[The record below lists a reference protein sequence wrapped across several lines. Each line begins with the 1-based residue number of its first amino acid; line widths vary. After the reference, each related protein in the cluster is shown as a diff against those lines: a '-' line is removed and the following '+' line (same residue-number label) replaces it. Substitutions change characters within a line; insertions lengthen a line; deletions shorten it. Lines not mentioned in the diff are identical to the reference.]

1 MWRAR
6 WSIAEVLPLF
16 VIFHFSFTPAF
27 PQVQKPPPPLS
38 LSRLN
43 STPTSTILHMP
54 DMKRTANRRPAPA
67 ELTAVLDASLANGD
81 QDAHPDHPFQDPIQ
95 DDIQIEARA
104 EREELSRKAFDA
116 VLQKT
121 SAQWRVEQDPLL
133 LADALVT
140 VLDQIRGPALDA
152 VGPNAKPAYAN
163 GHAAAAAPD
172 QDMQEADVNGDVD
185 SAETDL
191 DDSESFG
198 ARAKYI
204 PLRLSAD
211 ERKILR
217 LVEAALNVSE
227 YTDVVDVIP
236 HSRNKAQQ
244 RIHIQIRDLCSILAG
259 LTVASDYRRGQELV
273 SDRDFA
279 ANEAYFQAAFEVARR
294 HKVANPEKSRNTY
307 GKLIHMLQ
315 DSVTDDITRL
325 LDFSCVKPLI
335 TVSSF
340 LEQRGGLE
348 LLQDPLVQTATMEII
363 AESKSRRAV
372 QKKITAKERAVATL
386 AKRYKSGR
394 ILSEDDV
401 RRCLYSIGDN
411 NAYLRCARDPCD
423 MMIKYLHQYFKME
436 RPSERNSSLS
446 ITDGSGGARLTHD
459 HVRQFRYVFQSL
471 ALWREITHEMY
482 KLWYLS
488 EKDLLSKTNT
498 YHLRNTG
505 QGLNRVQA
513 APNVSRAMYE
523 ILNRVQRRVGTW
535 VGSSVVH
542 LGDYNVPNAL
552 TFIDKYAQVQ
562 RILGPLVTCIRRL
575 GEVAEEDLH
584 ISKYINDT
592 FGGVEAARKT
602 ILRDFFRHAFDGSGA
617 SDWFSAGSCIDG
629 RLTSAWN
636 WCSEIEKKAY
646 WSLFLITGFTGFDGD
661 F

>member
-1 MWRAR
+1 MPQFVQHPVCVQSYSLQSRTPYL
-6 WSIAEVLPLF
+6 ILPLAGP
-16 VIFHFSFTPAF
+16 HPSPDS
-27 PQVQKPPPPLS
+27 PPS
-38 LSRLN
+38 
-43 STPTSTILHMP
+43 PTFETTHPSHARQ
-54 DMKRTANRRPAPA
+54 MKRAAHRRPATR
-67 ELTAVLDASLANGD
+67 ELSAVLEASLANGSSPTD
-81 QDAHPDHPFQDPIQ
+81 GDIADNDA
-95 DDIQIEARA
+95 QIALQA
-104 EREELSRKAFDA
+104 DKEELSRKAFDA

-121 SAQWRVEQDPLL
+121 SAQWRAEQDPRA

-152 VGPNAKPAYAN
+152 VGPAQDVQINGDGGREIEMEDGMDVAN
-163 GHAAAAAPD
+163 GD
-172 QDMQEADVNGDVD
+172 IEKDVGSGERTD
-185 SAETDL
+185 SFE
-191 DDSESFG
+191 

-227 YTDVVDVIP
+227 YTDVVDILTY
-236 HSRNKAQQ
+236 SRMKTQQ
-244 RIHIQIRDLCSILAG
+244 RIHAQIRDLCSILAG
-259 LTVASDYRRGQELV
+259 LTVASDYQRGQELV
-273 SDRDFA
+273 SDKDFA
-279 ANEAYFQAAFEVARR
+279 ANEAYFQTAFEVARR
-294 HKVANPEKSRNTY
+294 HKVANPEKSRDTY

-315 DSVTDDITRL
+315 DSVTDEITRL
-325 LDFSCVKPLI
+325 LDFSCVKPLV
-335 TVSSF
+335 TVSSY

-348 LLQDPLVQTATMEII
+348 LLQDSLMDTATMEII
-363 AESKSRRAV
+363 PDGKSRRAV
-372 QKKITAKERAVATL
+372 QKEITTKERAVNIL
-386 AKRYKSGR
+386 AKRYKNGR
-394 ILSEDDV
+394 ILAEDDI

-423 MMIKYLHQYFKME
+423 TMIKHLHHYFKPE
-436 RPSERNSSLS
+436 RPSDRASSLS

-471 ALWREITHEMY
+471 ALWREICHEMY

-488 EKDLLSKTNT
+488 EKDLLSNTNT

-513 APNVSRAMYE
+513 APSVSRAMYE
-523 ILNRVQRRVGTW
+523 ILNRVQQRVGSW

-562 RILGPLVTCIRRL
+562 RILGPLSTCIRRL
-575 GEVAEEDLH
+575 QDVAEEDTH
-584 ISKYINDT
+584 IAKYINDT
-592 FGGVEAARKT
+592 FGGVEPARKL
-602 ILRDFFRHAFDGSGA
+602 ILRDFFKHAFDGSGA

-636 WCSEIEKKAY
+636 WCSEIEKKPY